1 MARNVLDFQL
11 SPVLGTDQK
20 ISPIARGANIK
31 RDTVCMRARYKLS
44 ERRTL
49 SYIEGDS
56 WTGRISWMRDVHAIL
71 CLFVSYAI
79 WTLHAFKIGINL

>member
-1 MARNVLDFQL
+1 
-11 SPVLGTDQK
+11 
-20 ISPIARGANIK
+20 
-31 RDTVCMRARYKLS
+31 MRAIYKLS

-56 WTGRISWMRDVHAIL
+56 WTGRISWMRDVHAIF